1 MTTTESDVLL
11 ASLDAQRAH
20 ALGAIDGLSDEQ
32 LRQAVLPSG
41 RNCLGMIKHLALS
54 DEHYWFRS
62 IVGGEPLDFFPDEP
76 GGDWKIAPSDSAGD
90 ITGLYRDEIQRSNSI
105 LRSVSMDDP
114 PQQPDPDWAEWDV
127 EFPTVRSIVVHVLV
141 ETACHAGHLDAA
153 RELLDG
159 TQWLVMDQ
167 GDGDN
172 E

>member
-1 MTTTESDVLL
+1 MTNERNVLL

-20 ALGAIDGLSDEQ
+20 VLGAINGLSDEQ

-41 RNCLGMIKHLALS
+41 WCCLGMIKHLALS

-62 IVGGEPLDFFPDEP
+62 IIGGESLDFFPTEP
-76 GGDWKIAPSDSAGD
+76 DGDWRISPVESAVSIID
-90 ITGLYRDEIQRSNSI
+90 LYRDEIEQSNTI
-105 LRSVSMDDP
+105 LGSVSMDDP
-114 PQQPDPDWAEWDV
+114 PLQPDPDWAEWGVD
-127 EFPTVRSIVVHVLV
+127 FPTVRSIIVHVLV

-167 GDGDN
+167 DNGDN